1 LPCSSSA
8 RPSHRTWHRRHRR
21 RAALAGAIAVLA
33 LATSA
38 CRVDVRVGID
48 ADAGGG
54 GRVQASARLDDDAV
68 ERLVGQAAGDPE
80 TSDPATRIKVD
91 DLRDAGWT
99 VTGPEPTDDGGLEVV
114 VSHAYDDPAEARR
127 LLAEVAGDPGP
138 LRNVVLRQERT
149 FFKTTT
155 EFAATFDLAAGLGA
169 FTDPELREALAST
182 PEAPLGIT
190 TEQLER
196 QLGEAIDRMLGLQV
210 AVRLPGDVT
219 SNAPT
224 TTDNGAAWTPRLGE
238 EVALEARSER
248 WNVGNILA
256 LVVALAAAGALAAL
270 VRHRRLSPE
279 DLTVTDSNLTVGND
293 GTTGA
298 DRTGT

>member
-1 LPCSSSA
+1 M
-8 RPSHRTWHRRHRR
+8 
-21 RAALAGAIAVLA
+21 V
-33 LATSA
+33 TSA
-38 CRVDVRVGID
+38 CRVDVRVGLD
-48 ADAGGG
+48 ADADGG
-54 GRVQASARLDDDAV
+54 GRVQASAVLDDDAV

-99 VTGPEPTDDGGLEVV
+99 VTGPEPTDGGGLEVV
-114 VSHAYDDPAEARR
+114 VSHDYDDPAEARR

-138 LRNVVLRQERT
+138 IRDLALRQDRT

-155 EFAATFDLAAGLGA
+155 EFEATFDLAAGLGA
-169 FTDPELREALAST
+169 FTDPDLREALEST

-224 TTDNGAAWTPRLGE
+224 TAGNGAVWTPRLGE
-238 EVALEARSER
+238 EVVLEARSER
-248 WNVGNILA
+248 WNTANILA
-256 LVVALAAAGALAAL
+256 LVVALAAAGALVA
-270 VRHRRLSPE
+270 VVVGRRRPRE
-279 DLTVTDSNLTVGND
+279 DLTVTESNITVGND

-298 DRTGT
+298 DGTGT